1 MTSPIVAL
9 TIAGLDPTG
18 GAGLAAD
25 LRTFDAFGVHG
36 AAVATTLTA
45 QNTSTFVS
53 SFPTDTE
60 LLASQLDLVCA
71 DLDVAAV
78 KIGMVPT
85 AEILD
90 LLSSFAT
97 RFQRLVLDPVAVDRH
112 GYALSGSAERDA
124 ILSGLL
130 PQCEIVTPN
139 RAELAWLVDE
149 ELASEND
156 VSAIERQAVALRAL
170 GAPWVAV
177 TGGRIG
183 TTEAIDVLVG
193 PDVMTSWVEPRL
205 VSRND
210 RGSGC
215 TFSAAIT
222 AGFAGGSSVEH
233 AVGQAHSFVQ
243 RALRGALDW
252 QIGAGT
258 GPLAQRLAGRGSEP
272 GRA

>member
-258 GPLAQRLAGRGSEP
+258 GPLAQRLAGRGSVR